1 MIQCRVRG
9 RHGFTLIELLVVI
22 AIISIIAGFLVP
34 TLLKGRG
41 EAYKVQCA
49 NNLKQVFG
57 YAQPYKDKTG
67 SNAFPIGQGSEPA
80 AHESLTRL
88 VEYSR
93 GELPPKAWFCPE
105 GEAIVAEVD
114 EDDQYILE
122 EENSSYTWAKKRK
135 KKTSRGALSSDK
147 YIQGYEDDDGPHDG
161 HKNGM
166 NVLRTDGSISFV
178 DENDLP
184 DENDGLPKGLTR

>member
-1 MIQCRVRG
+1 MQDRAET

-49 NNLKQVFG
+49 NNLKQVYGF
-57 YAQPYKDKTG
+57 AQPYKDRTG
-67 SNAFPIGQGSEPA
+67 SNAFPIGEGSEPP
-80 AHESLTRL
+80 AHESLMRL

-93 GELPPKAWFCPE
+93 GALPPKAWFCPE
-105 GEAIVAEVD
+105 GEAVAAETD
-114 EDDQYILE
+114 EDDKYILE
-122 EENSSYTWAKKRK
+122 SENNSYTWTRKRV
-135 KKTSRGALSSDK
+135 KKTTNKDLSSDK
-147 YIQGYEDDDGPHDG
+147 YIQGYEDEDGAHDG

-166 NVLRTDGSISFV
+166 NVLRTDSSITFV

-184 DENDGLPKGLTR
+184 DDNDGLPKGLTR